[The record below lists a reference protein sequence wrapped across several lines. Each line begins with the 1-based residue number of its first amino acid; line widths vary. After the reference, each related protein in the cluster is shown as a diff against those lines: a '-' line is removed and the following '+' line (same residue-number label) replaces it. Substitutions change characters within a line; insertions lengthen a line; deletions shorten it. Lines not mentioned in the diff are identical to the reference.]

1 MLVNIIGIV
10 IAVAVVL
17 FILFVLK
24 KIILLA
30 INSVVGLFAFFG
42 WNYLFNANIPTNF
55 WTVIITAAGGIF
67 GFAFV
72 IIMHYLKLGFL

>member
-17 FILFVLK
+17 FIIFVVK
-24 KIILLA
+24 KLIILAL
-30 INSVVGLFAFFG
+30 NSVIGLFAFFG
-42 WNYLFNANIPTNF
+42 WNFLFNANIPINF
-55 WTVIITAAGGIF
+55 WTIIITAAGGIF